1 MGLNSEATPPGDIK
15 WWGIVNPAAG
25 SRDDAA
31 VRTRNALDRLGVSA
45 ELTVTK
51 SGPHAAE
58 VMREGISDGR
68 DSFLVVGGEG
78 TVNVAVNALLQSEW
92 AEPPLL
98 GILPAGSGCDF
109 IRNFGIS
116 QELEKAAHH
125 LTTPDVRL
133 VDAGVLEGDWGRHFF
148 INFAS
153 AGLTAEIAERSEGA
167 LRRLGRLRYQVAIW
181 PALAFFPIGQVELIA
196 GDATFTG
203 PAIMIVFANGQ
214 FVARGMHIAP
224 EADPEDGVLDVQ
236 VFSGPKRLAVI
247 LKPRVQRGTHLS
259 HPAVHHMPAPSFTLK
274 TEHPWP
280 VEADGELPGT
290 GTELRGSALPGAI
303 RLKV

>member
-1 MGLNSEATPPGDIK
+1 MGLNPMPNPVGDIN

-25 SRDDAA
+25 VRDDAA
-31 VRTRNALDRLGVSA
+31 VRTRNALDELGVSA
-45 ELTVTK
+45 DLTVTK
-51 SGPHAAE
+51 SASHAAE
-58 VMREGISDGR
+58 VVSEGIAGGR
-68 DSFLVVGGEG
+68 NAFLVVGGEG
-78 TVNVAVNALLQSEW
+78 TVNVAVNALLENDW

-116 QELEKAAHH
+116 QELEEAAQH
-125 LTTPDVRL
+125 LATPNARL
-133 VDAGVLEGDWGRHFF
+133 VDAGVLEGAWGRHFF

-153 AGLTAEIAERSEGA
+153 VGLTAEIAERSEGA
-167 LRRLGRLRYQVAIW
+167 LRRLGRLRYQIAIW
-181 PALAFFPIGQVELIA
+181 PALAFFPIGEVELTA
-196 GDATFTG
+196 GDAVFTG

-224 EADPEDGVLDVQ
+224 KADPEDGILDVQ

-247 LKPRVQRGTHLS
+247 LKPKIQRGTHLS
-259 HPAVHHMPAPSFTLK
+259 HPAVHHMPAPAFTLK